1 MLRYILFPAPLYSSF
16 SLHKISNKIPENQ
29 GSLLLRLLFSC
40 QHFVRVYALHLAAP
54 PLPNYVLMG
63 FLVLSHHCGCLVTG
77 HKRGLGQ
84 VDIRRFDTTG
94 WPPSSGS
101 PCKIQTP
108 LRGCLSEMKPI
119 LCCSEVWQHLPFL
132 KRRAGKCRQRHKL
145 PCVCMRED
153 ATHSADGRLSTQ
165 QHTAS
170 AAVATTC
177 RALSLYAGVQR
188 SALADPIRIVSRVSL
203 LVVCLRVLAGRLQCS
218 RNSMCMSRFVVTP
231 AQGACVC
238 G

>member
-1 MLRYILFPAPLYSSF
+1 VPFGNEADF
-16 SLHKISNKIPENQ
+16 V
-29 GSLLLRLLFSC
+29 LLRG
-40 QHFVRVYALHLAAP
+40 V
-54 PLPNYVLMG
+54 G
-63 FLVLSHHCGCLVTG
+63 
-77 HKRGLGQ
+77 
-84 VDIRRFDTTG
+84 
-94 WPPSSGS
+94 
-101 PCKIQTP
+101 
-108 LRGCLSEMKPI
+108 
-119 LCCSEVWQHLPFL
+119 QHLPFL

-153 ATHSADGRLSTQ
+153 ATHSAIDGRLSTQ

-203 LVVCLRVLAGRLQCS
+203 LVDCLRVLAGRLQCS